1 MTGPYHPTLNPGG
14 LGDTVSNN
22 VNFDPWLYYPLGI
35 EEQQIF
41 KRVEQQKIIRA
52 TIFRGPLQLP
62 KGKKCKVFDITGRA
76 VEPDRIQ
83 PGVYFIEVD
92 GVVTQ
97 KVVKV
102 R

>member
-1 MTGPYHPTLNPGG
+1 L
-14 LGDTVSNN
+14 
-22 VNFDPWLYYPLGI
+22 PWLCWPVGV
-35 EEQQIF
+35 EEKAIVNS
-41 KRVEQQKIIRA
+41 VETREFLPA

-62 KGKKCKVFDITGRA
+62 EGKNCKVYDITGRV
-76 VEPDRIQ
+76 VEPNKIQ
-83 PGVYFIEVD
+83 PSIYFIEVD